1 MKVAGNFSGFDTSAR
16 GLSLQRK
23 RMDLIAENI
32 ANADTSRADNGE
44 PYKRKYLR
52 VVSSPASFDNQLN
65 TEGGKMRLN
74 ISNSNHVRPNEGGAN
89 ISRNREAANY
99 EILEDD
105 ERGEVIFMPNHPD
118 ADDSGYI
125 ETSNVNVITEMVEMI
140 SASRTY
146 EANLTAFNASKQMA
160 KDALEI

>member
-1 MKVAGNFSGFDTSAR
+1 MKVAGNFSGFDTSAN

-44 PYKRKYLR
+44 PYKRKYLHIL
-52 VVSSPASFDNQLN
+52 SNPTSFNNQLN

-74 ISNSNHVRPNEGGAN
+74 ISNSNHVRANEGGVD
-89 ISRNREAANY
+89 ISRNREAVNY
-99 EILEDD
+99 EVLEDGKN
-105 ERGEVIFMPNHPD
+105 GEKIFMPNHPD
-118 ADDSGYI
+118 ADENGYI

-140 SASRTY
+140 AASRTY